1 MYQIFFYLFF
11 SGDEIFSIN
20 SVPVQGMT
28 HGEAI
33 GLFKEV
39 KKGPIVV
46 TIGRRAAAASTTSL
60 SLKPASSNQIAT
72 THEVEE
78 WNCDVTINDETI
90 SWRHKMTKRILI
102 RVNGSLKVTKWTIF
116 LKKKMQSWLKSG
128 LCIKSRIKTVL
139 CSSTLGMPIFFSWN
153 AHC

>member
-1 MYQIFFYLFF
+1 MTYLVFFKFVWESYFRNLAFSSRGKKVVRLGFVAKRLLLVENVSNFFLSFF

-60 SLKPASSNQIAT
+60 SLKPASSNLIAT

-78 WNCDVTINDETI
+78 
-90 SWRHKMTKRILI
+90 
-102 RVNGSLKVTKWTIF
+102 
-116 LKKKMQSWLKSG
+116 
-128 LCIKSRIKTVL
+128 
-139 CSSTLGMPIFFSWN
+139 
-153 AHC
+153 